1 MTHLLIIA
9 AYVSL
14 HLRDVP
20 SMRPV
25 AMELGFW
32 QSLGVTLGGFALLAV
47 WTDLMVR
54 LRLRRIDRRG
64 RGIDVFRAMRSSARA
79 RTLATVWLA
88 VSVVVFGWL
97 EAVRSVVGDPVLLD
111 ELLSMLPLFVVWACS
126 WWSVEPV
133 ERRLREATLLRRLD
147 EGLPVGPGPSRWV
160 FVLDAMRH
168 QVLLI
173 LVPLMFAAS
182 WIETLEKLSM
192 GDGRIAMWLQDDLVR
207 LGATLAGLLVVFA
220 FAPML
225 LRMIWDT
232 TPLGDGAIRARLRNL
247 GERHGVGLGRLLIW
261 RTHGT
266 VLNAAVTGLFPG
278 VRAVLLSDAL
288 VDQLDERQIEA
299 VAAHEVGH
307 IRRRHIPW
315 LAGAAIVLLTGVSVV
330 VSMLVF
336 AVWGPIAMDD
346 WRGAAAIA
354 LGLLAGMAVFG
365 VVSRRFEWQ
374 ADAFAAQHM
383 SGLSTARGASDPEI
397 HIREDAADAMVGA
410 LERVAIGNGIAP
422 ERRSWRHG
430 SIRRRQR
437 NLEKIVGLPALAL
450 PIDRQVRIVKI
461 AIILCGVITVL
472 LLAAHGSLN

>member
-14 HLRDVP
+14 HLREAP
-20 SMRPV
+20 AMRAV
-25 AMELGFW
+25 ALEIGSW
-32 QSLGVTLGGFALLAV
+32 QSLGLTLGGFALLVV

-54 LRLRRIDRRG
+54 LRLRRIDRTG
-64 RGIDVFRAMRSSARA
+64 RGINVVRAMRSAARS
-79 RTLATVWLA
+79 RTLATFWLA

-97 EAVRSVVGDPVLLD
+97 ESVRSVVGDPVLLD
-111 ELLSMLPLFVVWACS
+111 ELLAMLPMFAAWACS
-126 WWSVEPV
+126 WWSIEPV
-133 ERRLREATLLRRLD
+133 ERRLREATLLRKLD
-147 EGLPVGPGPSRWV
+147 EGLPVAPGPSRRV
-160 FVLDAMRH
+160 FVFDAMRH

-182 WIETLEKLSM
+182 WIETLEKLSA
-192 GDGRIAMWLQDDLVR
+192 GGGAVAGLLEDELFR
-207 LGATLAGLLVVFA
+207 LGATLAGLLVIFA
-220 FAPML
+220 FAPVL
-225 LRMIWDT
+225 LRLIWDT
-232 TPLGDGAIRARLRNL
+232 MPLGDGAIRARIRSL
-247 GERHGVGLGRLLIW
+247 GERHGVALGKLLIW

-315 LAGAAIVLLTGVSVV
+315 LAGAAVVLLTGVSVV
-330 VSMLVF
+330 VSILVMN
-336 AVWGPIAMDD
+336 VWGPIAMDD
-346 WRGAAAIA
+346 WRGAGAIG
-354 LGLLAGMAVFG
+354 LGLVAGISVFG
-365 VVSRRFEWQ
+365 VISRRFEWQ

-383 SGLSTARGASDPEI
+383 SGLSTAKGASDPD
-397 HIREDAADAMVGA
+397 IRISEEAVGAMVGA

-430 SIRRRQR
+430 SIRVRQR
-437 NLEKIVGLPALAL
+437 KLDRIIGLRARVL

-461 AIILCGVITVL
+461 LILICGAITL
-472 LLAAHGSLN
+472 LLLSAHASTI